1 MVISKKF
8 TLAAEPPLNIKP
20 VMTDGV
26 QLDQAVMNLARNAQE
41 STLWGCRSTMTVK
54 SVNNY
59 VEKAFSGAG
68 EGLNVG
74 NKGRTSTHR
83 SLRRRGALAW
93 DCQAAGR
100 QYSGTLG
107 LPAPSNEEPS
117 GQSALA
123 LKSLNAGASDET
135 RRISS

>member
-8 TLAAEPPLNIKP
+8 PLAAELPLNIKP
-20 VMTDGV
+20 VMTDCV
-26 QLDQAVMNLARNAQE
+26 QLDQVVMNLADNAGD
-41 STLWGCRSTMTVK
+41 SALNVCRPTITLK
-54 SVNNY
+54 SVNRY
-59 VEKAFSGAG
+59 VEKALFDSG
-68 EGLNVG
+68 EGLNMATRR
-74 NKGRTSTHR
+74 RTSTHR

-123 LKSLNAGASDET
+123 LKSLDAGASDET